1 MKVSFKSL
9 AGIMVAGL
17 TVILFA
23 GSSRAEDIVVSDFPD
38 ASGISRWRFDY
49 GGVTRLIEFDPAQ
62 DANGNPGSGAMK
74 VTFGFD
80 TAIPG
85 GNNKGAVTIDLPTP
99 LDGSGYL
106 TMEMDLKIET
116 GSAADGAGNSG
127 YFQMVIR
134 NTDNYQFNSQFGSN
148 VSTNDGWRHIRVTPT
163 GGRDRIRA
171 ITLELYGGSALTGP
185 VVFYVDNVKFTQ
197 PATAHDVIVS
207 QFNNAITGWRFDY
220 GGVTN
225 LLRFDT
231 QDATNNPASGS
242 LKTTFGFSVALDATG
257 NNKGAITYDLP
268 APLNGTLYVSM
279 EMDFKVEGGSAEDF
293 SGNNGYLKMVI
304 RNTPGYSFD
313 VQFEGNVN
321 TNGGWRHI
329 RVSPLTGVFSD
340 IRAITLELYG
350 GSQIDGPVTFYVDN
364 VKFTE
369 TNAPPAGPTMS
380 VIKPILGLNLTP
392 ASGQYERQSIATIG
406 SQYVWVGRPDPTT
419 YSLTLSSYP
428 DASHSGFQTHIFLVA
443 DDPHTD
449 SAPDYTQP
457 NVIFLD
463 IQGQGN
469 GSAFAA
475 FRYKTNEPAG
485 NNFLY
490 RAAPNGGTLGGVSSP
505 TPVGRWSLTF
515 SQDTNVTL
523 TAPGGGVGN
532 FILPPEAAALF
543 ANGVTVY
550 IGAQANS
557 GGNLGQTVVVSKFEA
572 LSGNQLLLDDD
583 FPSYL
588 SLSAGA
594 TSWQVAAGTPG
605 GVQLA
610 GQGAQLWLR
619 WTIPDSGY
627 FLQWTDNLADS
638 GSWAAFGATP
648 PLIGSTKRI
657 LLYKHSDFPLF
668 DNSYLPDSNLVFF
681 RLIKP

>member
-9 AGIMVAGL
+9 AGIMVAGF
-17 TVILFA
+17 TVILIA
-23 GSSRAEDIVVSDFPD
+23 GTSRAEDIVVSDFPD
-38 ASGISRWRFDY
+38 ANGIARWRFDY
-49 GGVTRLIEFDPAQ
+49 GGVTRLIEFDATQ

-80 TAIPG
+80 TALT
-85 GNNKGAVTIDLPTP
+85 GNNKGAVTIDLPAP

-106 TMEMDLKIET
+106 TMEMDLKIEP
-116 GSAADGAGNSG
+116 GSTVDGSGNSG

-207 QFNNAITGWRFDY
+207 QFNNSSSRDGWRFDY

-225 LLRFDT
+225 LLRWDT

-242 LKTTFGFSVALDATG
+242 LKTTFGFDVALDASG
-257 NNKGAITYDLP
+257 NNKGAITYDLA

-279 EMDFKVEGGSAEDF
+279 EMDFKIEPGSAEDF

-304 RNTPGYSFD
+304 RNTAGYSFD
-313 VQFEGNVN
+313 TQFEGNVN
-321 TNGGWRHI
+321 TNGGWQHI
-329 RVSPLTGVFSD
+329 RVSPLTGVFTD

-364 VKFTE
+364 LKFTE
-369 TNAPPAGPTMS
+369 TNAPPAGPTLS
-380 VIKPILGLNLTP
+380 VQRPILGLNLTP
-392 ASGQYERQSIATIG
+392 ASGQYERQNIATIG
-406 SQYVWVGRPDPTT
+406 TQYSWVGRPDPTR
-419 YSLTLSSYP
+419 YSLTLTSYP

-443 DDPHTD
+443 GAPGTD

-490 RAAPNGGTLGGVSSP
+490 RNAPNGGTLGGVSSP
-505 TPVGRWSLTF
+505 AATGTWSLTF

-523 TAPGGGVGN
+523 TAPGGAVGN
-532 FILPPEAAALF
+532 FILPPDAAALF
-543 ANGVTVY
+543 AGGVTVY
-550 IGAQANS
+550 VGAQANS
-557 GGNLGQTVVVSKFEA
+557 GGNLGQTVVVSKFEIV
-572 LSGNQLLLDDD
+572 SGDQLLLDDD
-583 FPSYL
+583 FPTLL
-588 SLSAGA
+588 SLEGSN
-594 TSWQVAAGTPG
+594 WQVAAGTAG

-610 GQGAQLWLR
+610 GFDSLFWLS

-627 FLQWTDNLADS
+627 FLQWTANLADS
-638 GSWAAFGATP
+638 SSWAAAGWTP

-657 LLYKHSDFPLF
+657 LLHRYTDFPLAGIF
-668 DNSYLPDSNLVFF
+668 YVPDPNRTFF